1 MMKMPNKFLN
11 RLFPILLILS
21 FTLFGIIS
29 LYSIYQLQGDA
40 NTINNA
46 GLVRGATQRLIKQE
60 LQHEENDELI
70 SYLDTLLEHLS
81 SGSAHNH
88 SPLDSPEFQ
97 SYISEMQNNWAEIKE
112 EILSVRSGKDPQA
125 LYDMSEAYF
134 ELANS
139 AVSVA
144 EIYSE
149 HKVEKASFWIVALN
163 LMLVLLVIVFCLF
176 SRFQRSMANALHA
189 AESASREK
197 SEFLSRMSHEIRT
210 PMNGII
216 GMTELAINSVKD
228 PEKTLDYLE
237 KISLSS
243 DYLLSLINNILD
255 MSRIESGKVSLNKA
269 SFSLERLK
277 DKLYLMFYQKAESSG
292 IEYSIEIQPEGSCT
306 LLGDEL
312 RLSQVLINIIANAL
326 KFTPAGGK
334 VIVSIIRH
342 IRNGE
347 LADLAFI
354 IKDTG
359 IGMTAEFKSRIFSPF
374 EQADSTT
381 VRQYGGTGLGLSI
394 SYNLIKMMGG
404 DITVES
410 ELEKGSCFTV
420 SLTLPL
426 SNEMPV
432 SSVNTPAQSPSPSAA
447 QKLHILLAED
457 NEINW
462 EIASVMLTA
471 IGHSCDHAWNGKEAV
486 ELFTQS
492 SPGYYDVVLMDVQ
505 MPEMDGLEACRRIR
519 ACGRL
524 NAETIPIIGLSAN
537 AFDQD
542 IKLAL
547 ENGMTDY
554 LAKPFN
560 KLQLQKAIDDLHL
573 DYQKEAE
580 PFL

>member
-60 LQHEENDELI
+60 LQHESNDELI

-216 GMTELAINSVKD
+216 GMTALAINSVKD

-269 SFSLERLK
+269 PFSLERLK

-292 IEYSIEIQPEGSCT
+292 IEYSIEIQPEGNCT

-312 RLSQVLINIIANAL
+312 RLSQILINIIANAL

-410 ELEKGSCFTV
+410 EIDKGSCFTV

-426 SNEMPV
+426 SNEEPV
-432 SSVNTPAQSPSPSAA
+432 SSPETADYSKPPSAA
-447 QKLHILLAED
+447 KKLHILLAED

-519 ACGRL
+519 VCGRP

-554 LAKPFN
+554 LAKPYN
-560 KLQLQKAIDDLHL
+560 KIQLQKAIADLHL

-580 PFL
+580 SFL

>member
-542 IKLAL
+542 IRVAL

>member
-432 SSVNTPAQSPSPSAA
+432 SSVNTSAQSPSPSAA

>member
-70 SYLDTLLEHLS
+70 SYLDTLLEHL
-81 SGSAHNH
+81 SAHNH

-547 ENGMTDY
+547 ENGMTAY

-560 KLQLQKAIDDLHL
+560 KLQLQKVIDDLHL
-573 DYQKEAE
+573 D
-580 PFL
+580 

>member
-471 IGHSCDHAWNGKEAV
+471 IGHSCDHAWNGKEAI

-560 KLQLQKAIDDLHL
+560 KLQLQKAIDDQHL

>member
-292 IEYSIEIQPEGSCT
+292 IEYSIEIQPEGTCT

-312 RLSQVLINIIANAL
+312 RLSQILINIIANAL
-326 KFTPAGGK
+326 KFTPAGGR
-334 VIVSIIRH
+334 VSVSVIRH
-342 IRNGE
+342 IRNNE
-347 LADLAFI
+347 LADLTFI

>member
-60 LQHEENDELI
+60 LQHEENDGLI
-70 SYLDTLLEHLS
+70 IYLDTLLEHLS
-81 SGSAHNH
+81 SGSTQNQ

-97 SYISEMQNNWAEIKE
+97 SYVLEMQNNWAEIKE

>member
-277 DKLYLMFYQKAESSG
+277 DKLYLMFYQKAENSG

>member
-60 LQHEENDELI
+60 LQHEENDGLI
-70 SYLDTLLEHLS
+70 IYLDTLLEHLS
-81 SGSAHNH
+81 SGSTQNQ

-97 SYISEMQNNWAEIKE
+97 SYVLEMQNNWAEIKK
-112 EILSVRSGKDPQA
+112 EILCVRNGKDPQA

-149 HKVEKASFWIVALN
+149 HKVKKASFWIIAMN
-163 LMLVLLVIVFCLF
+163 LMLVLFVILFWVF
-176 SRFQRSMANALHA
+176 SKFQRSMATALHA

-216 GMTELAINSVKD
+216 GMTELAISSVND

-292 IEYSIEIQPEGSCT
+292 IEYSIEIQPEGTCT

-312 RLSQVLINIIANAL
+312 RLSQILINIIANAL
-326 KFTPAGGK
+326 KFTPAGGR
-334 VIVSIIRH
+334 VSVSVIRH
-342 IRNGE
+342 IRNNE
-347 LADLAFI
+347 LADLTFI

-426 SNEMPV
+426 SNEVPV
-432 SSVNTPAQSPSPSAA
+432 ASGNTPANSECPAA
-447 QKLHILLAED
+447 AKKLHILLAED

-462 EIASVMLTA
+462 EIASFMLTT

-492 SPGYYDVVLMDVQ
+492 SSGYYDVVLMDVQ

-519 ACGRL
+519 ACGSP
-524 NAETIPIIGLSAN
+524 NAGTVPIIGLSAN

-542 IKLAL
+542 IRVAL
-547 ENGMTDY
+547 ENGMTAY
-554 LAKPFN
+554 LVKPFN
-560 KLQLQKAIDDLHL
+560 KLQLQKVIDDLHL
-573 DYQKEAE
+573 D
-580 PFL
+580 

>member
-81 SGSAHNH
+81 AHNH

-112 EILSVRSGKDPQA
+112 EILSVRNGKDPQA

-292 IEYSIEIQPEGSCT
+292 IEYSIEIQPEESCT

-312 RLSQVLINIIANAL
+312 RLSQILINIIANAL
-326 KFTPAGGK
+326 KFTPAGGR
-334 VIVSIIRH
+334 VSVSVIRH
-342 IRNGE
+342 IRNNE
-347 LADLAFI
+347 LADLTFI

-462 EIASVMLTA
+462 EIASVMLAA

-519 ACGRL
+519 ACGSP
-524 NAETIPIIGLSAN
+524 NAGTVPIIGLSAN

-542 IKLAL
+542 IRVAL
-547 ENGMTDY
+547 ENGMTAY
-554 LAKPFN
+554 LVKPFN
-560 KLQLQKAIDDLHL
+560 KLQLQKVIDDLHL
-573 DYQKEAE
+573 D
-580 PFL
+580 

>member
-347 LADLAFI
+347 LADLTFI